1 MANPVVAIV
10 GRPNV
15 GKSTVFNR
23 IAGERISIVE
33 DTPGVTRDRI
43 YAKGEWLGQP
53 FNLIDTGG
61 IDMGDEPFLA
71 QITEQA
77 QIAIDEADVIVFVTS
92 VKEGVTDA
100 DEKVAKILYRT
111 DKPVILAVNKVD
123 NSELRSEIYDFY
135 SLGFGDRQILDG
147 VNLTVKDGEI
157 LCIVGPSG
165 AGKTTLLRCIT
176 GLETPDSG
184 EFFIN
189 GRRFDP
195 QGTDSAD
202 RVIGVVF
209 QDFKLF
215 PNLSVMENITLAPM
229 MVLKKDKQEAIAD
242 AQKLL
247 EELGLNTKGKL
258 YPYQLSGGQKQRV
271 AIARAL
277 AMKPKILCYDE
288 PTSALDPNLRKDV
301 ANIILG
307 LKKDGMTQLIVTHD
321 LEFAED
327 IADDILRVQP
337 LDQRQNK

>member
-1 MANPVVAIV
+1 MLEVRNLK
-10 GRPNV
+10 
-15 GKSTVFNR
+15 KS
-23 IAGERISIVE
+23 
-33 DTPGVTRDRI
+33 
-43 YAKGEWLGQP
+43 
-53 FNLIDTGG
+53 
-61 IDMGDEPFLA
+61 
-71 QITEQA
+71 
-77 QIAIDEADVIVFVTS
+77 
-92 VKEGVTDA
+92 
-100 DEKVAKILYRT
+100 
-111 DKPVILAVNKVD
+111 
-123 NSELRSEIYDFY
+123 
-135 SLGFGDRQILDG
+135 FGDRQILDG

-277 AMKPKILCYDE
+277 SMNPDAILFDE
-288 PTSALDPNLRKDV
+288 PTSALDPEMVGEVLKIMQNL
-301 ANIILG
+301 AQEG
-307 LKKDGMTQLIVTHD
+307 LTMIVVTHEM
-321 LEFAED
+321 EFARDVSSRVIFMDKGVIAEEGRPED
-327 IADDILRVQP
+327 IFTNPKEERTREFL
-337 LDQRQNK
+337 QRYLG